1 MTTAMAHRCMCDRY
15 RIREP
20 TSRILQQ
27 AVIVFLAVSKH
38 LSICVWR
45 TEFLNSDQIIL
56 DRALIPVRS
65 PAWFIGYSS
74 QGNMNEVTD
83 QVVFAG
89 TRHLMFRLHGK
100 VNIMPVFQTAPCLH
114 STVSSLAM
122 RNTLRFYARWRSS
135 ECVLLPNLMLL
146 WRNGSSTAAGRQC
159 RIRSQ
164 VSCS

>member
-1 MTTAMAHRCMCDRY
+1 MHVWSVSYPRAYVPDLATSCYCIFGSIEASQYLCVAHWV
-15 RIREP
+15 P
-20 TSRILQQ
+20 
-27 AVIVFLAVSKH
+27 
-38 LSICVWR
+38 
-45 TEFLNSDQIIL
+45 EFWPDYPRSSM
-56 DRALIPVRS
+56 IPVRS

-114 STVSSLAM
+114 STVSSLPM